1 MKTNQNFGEF
11 NESKIV
17 STYID
22 NFVRFKIFPL
32 AAAAY
37 GSDKN
42 ILDCL
47 TQIYPDFQ
55 FIRNWVVKC
64 QFTDP
69 YCSAFIAVSFTD
81 AAIVLAFRGTDTFL
95 QLQHEISDTLFRKK
109 VPSVFGYG
117 HVASYFDDVF
127 NQLDKK
133 GVTEEIFY
141 LIRKYP
147 AYELWGCRGI
157 RRDIKRYY
165 PIISPHRPQM
175 TTQKVCLACLSYP
188 LFFRD

>member
-1 MKTNQNFGEF
+1 MFKINFDKYIIFLLNYFILINIPAKVLTTLNYSQINIEFSPLKNNISLQALTNNFNISQILEDKYMKTNQNFGEF

-17 STYID
+17 SIYID

-81 AAIVLAFRGTDTFL
+81 AAIVLAFRL
-95 QLQHEISDTLFRKK
+95 KI
-109 VPSVFGYG
+109 
-117 HVASYFDDVF
+117 FDHF
-127 NQLDKK
+127 IK
-133 GVTEEIFY
+133 IF
-141 LIRKYP
+141 
-147 AYELWGCRGI
+147 
-157 RRDIKRYY
+157 
-165 PIISPHRPQM
+165 
-175 TTQKVCLACLSYP
+175 
-188 LFFRD
+188 